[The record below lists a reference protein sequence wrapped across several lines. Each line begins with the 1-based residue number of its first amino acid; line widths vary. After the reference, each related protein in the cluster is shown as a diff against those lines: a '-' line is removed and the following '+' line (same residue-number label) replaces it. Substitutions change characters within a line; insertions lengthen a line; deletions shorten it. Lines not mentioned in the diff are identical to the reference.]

1 MVSEL
6 RWHPNQEN
14 CFLWQALSISLTLFS
29 LSLTLWRTHTALMHK
44 PVPPPT
50 TRVCRSVRNSNGRR
64 RHKHTN
70 TWCKKGGKR
79 GTGFQKGKDVTIKM
93 TKCMSRRK
101 TRRLKSHGSLSKDNL
116 TALLSFFLRR
126 MGSLWRRSISE
137 LADAPGTECGTHGW
151 LSTVNC
157 EQADRQ

>member
-50 TRVCRSVRNSNGRR
+50 TLLFLSFRNSNGLL
-64 RHKHTN
+64 RHKHKN
-70 TWCKKGGKR
+70 TLCKKGVKR
-79 GTGFQKGKDVTIKM
+79 VTGFQKGKDVTIKM

-101 TRRLKSHGSLSKDNL
+101 TRRLKSHGSLSRDNL